1 MKKLVFASA
10 NQHKSSEIRSILPKN
25 IELINLTDLNIL
37 EDIPE
42 TGDTLQANAK
52 IKAEYVHH
60 RTGLDC
66 FAEDTGLEVYC
77 LNNEPGVFSARYAG
91 PQRNSSDNM
100 NLLLHKM
107 QLESNRKARFR
118 TVIALIWRSEIYY
131 FEGIIEGSIAN
142 STSGSKGFGYDPVFI
157 PDGYKITF
165 AEMSP
170 DEKNKISHR
179 QIAVSKMIAFLR
191 NSKV

>member
-52 IKAEYVHH
+52 IKAEYVHP

-157 PDGYKITF
+157 PNGFDQSF
-165 AEMSP
+165 AELGEEIKIS
-170 DEKNKISHR
+170 ISHR
-179 QIAVSKMIAFLR
+179 TIAVNKMLAFLR
-191 NSKV
+191 NQ